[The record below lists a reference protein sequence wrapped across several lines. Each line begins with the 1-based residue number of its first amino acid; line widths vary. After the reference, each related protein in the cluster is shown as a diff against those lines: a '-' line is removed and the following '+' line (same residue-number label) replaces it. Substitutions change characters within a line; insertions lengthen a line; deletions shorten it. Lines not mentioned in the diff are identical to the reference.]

1 MSARTTT
8 PRRRTAVLATAALA
22 TVVTGALVACGN
34 SAASAAAAPA
44 RSSGPSASA
53 VAGPSLHMISNNGHR
68 LAFHVTPGHL
78 PAIVLDA
85 GGGEGAS
92 QWQKIAPALA
102 EQTGSEIITYDRAG
116 IGKSDEVV
124 GAWNAENAASDL
136 EAGLTK
142 LGVTH
147 DVVLVSHSQA
157 GEVATYFA
165 KKHPKWV
172 SGAVLVD
179 ASLPNFYTDT
189 ETARIVAANQA
200 QVAQLD
206 GTLST
211 KPVRQ
216 LLATADNYGP
226 MHHAYHRISWPQ
238 SVPATVIASSKTPF
252 DTPDDAQLWRDA
264 QTQFAK
270 AATNRTYLVAKGSS
284 HEIPTDRPDVVVKAV
299 EAMAK
304 ARG

>member
-1 MSARTTT
+1 MSARATT
-8 PRRRTAVLATAALA
+8 PRRRTAVFATVALA
-22 TVVTGALVACGN
+22 TVAAVSLAAYGN
-34 SAASAAAAPA
+34 STASAASVPS
-44 RSSGPSASA
+44 RSGRPSATATAS
-53 VAGPSLHMISNNGHR
+53 SLHMIANNGHK

-85 GGGEGAS
+85 GGGLDSS
-92 QWQKIAPALA
+92 QWKRIAPVLA
-102 EQTGSEIITYDRAG
+102 RKTGSEIITYDRAG

-124 GAWNAENAASDL
+124 GAWNAQNAASDL
-136 EAGLTK
+136 EAGLTE
-142 LGVTH
+142 LGATH

-179 ASLPNFYTDT
+179 AGLPNFYTDS
-189 ETARIVAANQA
+189 ETAKIEAANQA

-211 KPVRQ
+211 KPIRQ
-216 LLATADNYGP
+216 LLATASNYGP
-226 MHHAYHRISWPQ
+226 THHAYHRISWPQ

-252 DTPDDAQLWRDA
+252 DTPEDAQLWRKA
-264 QTQFAK
+264 QTQFAD
-270 AATNRTYLVAKGSS
+270 AAPNRSLVVAKGSS
-284 HEIPTDRPDVVVKAV
+284 HDIPADRPDVVVKSV

-304 ARG
+304 AHG

>member
-1 MSARTTT
+1 MSARTT
-8 PRRRTAVLATAALA
+8 PRRRTAVFATAALA

-34 SAASAAAAPA
+34 STASAADAPA
-44 RSSGPSASA
+44 ASSRPSATA
-53 VAGPSLHMISNNGHR
+53 TAGSSLHMIANNGHK

-85 GGGEGAS
+85 GGGEDSS

-102 EQTGSEIITYDRAG
+102 RKTGSEIITYDRAG

-142 LGVTH
+142 LGATH

-165 KKHPKWV
+165 KKHPKWL
-172 SGAVLVD
+172 SGAVLLD
-179 ASLPNFYTDT
+179 ASLPDFYTDS
-189 ETARIVAANQA
+189 ETARIEAANQA

-206 GTLST
+206 GQVST
-211 KPVRQ
+211 KPIRQ

-226 MHHAYHRISWPQ
+226 MHHAYQQISWPK
-238 SVPATVIASSKTPF
+238 SVPATVIASSTTPF
-252 DTPDDAQLWRDA
+252 DTPEDAQLWRNA
-264 QTQFAK
+264 QTRFAK
-270 AATNRTYLVAKGSS
+270 AAANRTYTVAKGSS
-284 HEIPTDRPDVVVKAV
+284 HEIPTDRPDVVIKAAA
-299 EAMAK
+299 AMAK
-304 ARG
+304 AHG

>member
-1 MSARTTT
+1 MSARTT
-8 PRRRTAVLATAALA
+8 PRRRTAVFATAALA

-34 SAASAAAAPA
+34 STASAADAPA
-44 RSSGPSASA
+44 RSSRPSATA
-53 VAGPSLHMISNNGHR
+53 TAGSSLHMISNNGHK
-68 LAFHVTPGHL
+68 LAFNVTPGHL

-85 GGGEGAS
+85 GGGLDSS

-102 EQTGSEIITYDRAG
+102 RKTGSEIITYDRSG
-116 IGKSDEVV
+116 IGQSDEVV
-124 GAWNAENAASDL
+124 GAWNPQNAASDL

-142 LGVTH
+142 LGATH

-179 ASLPNFYTDT
+179 ASLPNFYKDS
-189 ETARIVAANQA
+189 ETARIEAANQA

-206 GTLST
+206 GQVST
-211 KPVRQ
+211 KEIRQ

-226 MHHAYHRISWPQ
+226 MHHAYHQISWPQ
-238 SVPATVIASSKTPF
+238 SVPATVIASAKTPF
-252 DTPDDAQLWRDA
+252 DTPADAQLWRDA
-264 QTQFAK
+264 QTRFAK
-270 AATNRTYLVAKGSS
+270 AAANRSLVVAKGSS
-284 HEIPTDRPDVVVKAV
+284 HDIPADRPDVVIKAV

-304 ARG
+304 AHG

>member
-1 MSARTTT
+1 MSARTT
-8 PRRRTAVLATAALA
+8 PRRRTAVFATAALA

-34 SAASAAAAPA
+34 STASAADAPA
-44 RSSGPSASA
+44 RSSRPSATA
-53 VAGPSLHMISNNGHR
+53 TAGSSLHMISNNGHK

-85 GGGEGAS
+85 GGGLDSS

-102 EQTGSEIITYDRAG
+102 RKTGSEIITYDRSG
-116 IGKSDEVV
+116 IGQSDEVV
-124 GAWNAENAASDL
+124 GAWNPQNAASDL

-142 LGVTH
+142 LGATH

-179 ASLPNFYTDT
+179 ASLPNFYTDS
-189 ETARIVAANQA
+189 ETARIEAANQA

-206 GTLST
+206 GQVST
-211 KPVRQ
+211 KEIRQ

-226 MHHAYHRISWPQ
+226 MHHAYHQISWPQ
-238 SVPATVIASSKTPF
+238 SVPTTVIASAKTPF
-252 DTPDDAQLWRDA
+252 DTPADAQLWRDA
-264 QTQFAK
+264 QTRFAK
-270 AATNRTYLVAKGSS
+270 AAANRSLVVAKGSS
-284 HEIPTDRPDVVVKAV
+284 HDIPADRPDVVIKAV

-304 ARG
+304 AHG